1 MPCPSPCGSFGAAS
15 HTRLTKT
22 SIESSHPVALAQ
34 ISLRAVEPVSRGRR
48 ASRVLLIALVIALPW
63 LWFVARD
70 AGGPLD
76 TVAVGLPL
84 IAIAAIAL
92 GPIAALISR
101 RAWPLIVGASI
112 VAVCAVSV
120 IEPRLSRSI
129 VPPDPAIRLVVANVW
144 GENPT
149 PDAVPESMTGRGA
162 DVLVAI
168 EVSDDEL
175 FAALAEGAAAQGLD
189 STVEQGRQGV
199 WSRFPVQVL
208 DELGLPSA
216 RTLRVG
222 VDVPGSPFVLYVVHG
237 LNPLGET
244 SFDDQLR
251 FTEDLLTAIETE
263 ERPVVVAGDLN
274 MSDRVVS
281 YRKMDAALTD
291 AMRAGAPGSTTYV
304 GGWWPTLLLRIDHVF
319 VTPSWCATRP
329 VTFTPAGSD
338 HRGVDVAV
346 GPCD

>member
-1 MPCPSPCGSFGAAS
+1 M
-15 HTRLTKT
+15 
-22 SIESSHPVALAQ
+22 
-34 ISLRAVEPVSRGRR
+34 
-48 ASRVLLIALVIALPW
+48 
-63 LWFVARD
+63 
-70 AGGPLD
+70 
-76 TVAVGLPL
+76 
-84 IAIAAIAL
+84 
-92 GPIAALISR
+92 
-101 RAWPLIVGASI
+101 
-112 VAVCAVSV
+112 SV

-175 FAALAEGAAAQGLD
+175 FAALAEGAAAQD
-189 STVEQGRQGV
+189 STRPSSKDGRV

-222 VDVPGSPFVLYVVHG
+222 VDVPGSPFVLYVVHS

-244 SFDDQLR
+244 SFDGSDSPG
-251 FTEDLLTAIETE
+251 LLTAIETE

-281 YRKMDAALTD
+281 YRKLDAALTD

-319 VTPSWCATRP
+319 VTP
-329 VTFTPAGSD
+329 
-338 HRGVDVAV
+338 RGARR
-346 GPCD
+346 GL

>member
-1 MPCPSPCGSFGAAS
+1 M
-15 HTRLTKT
+15 
-22 SIESSHPVALAQ
+22 
-34 ISLRAVEPVSRGRR
+34 EPVSRGRR
-48 ASRVLLIALVIALPW
+48 ARRVLLIALVIALPW

-222 VDVPGSPFVLYVVHG
+222 VDVPDRRSCS
-237 LNPLGET
+237 T
-244 SFDDQLR
+244 SC
-251 FTEDLLTAIETE
+251 TA
-263 ERPVVVAGDLN
+263 
-274 MSDRVVS
+274 
-281 YRKMDAALTD
+281 
-291 AMRAGAPGSTTYV
+291 
-304 GGWWPTLLLRIDHVF
+304 
-319 VTPSWCATRP
+319 
-329 VTFTPAGSD
+329 
-338 HRGVDVAV
+338 
-346 GPCD
+346 

>member
-1 MPCPSPCGSFGAAS
+1 
-15 HTRLTKT
+15 
-22 SIESSHPVALAQ
+22 
-34 ISLRAVEPVSRGRR
+34 
-48 ASRVLLIALVIALPW
+48 
-63 LWFVARD
+63 
-70 AGGPLD
+70 
-76 TVAVGLPL
+76 
-84 IAIAAIAL
+84 
-92 GPIAALISR
+92 
-101 RAWPLIVGASI
+101 
-112 VAVCAVSV
+112 VSV

-216 RTLRVG
+216 RALRVG